1 MTEEFARRRKRVLEL
16 VAEVPGLKCNNPEGA
31 FYVFPDVSYYFGKTD
46 GEDVIN
52 SSADFTMYLL
62 NKANV
67 SSVMG
72 AAFGNENC
80 VRFSFANNIENIEKG
95 WARIKA
101 ALEKLK

>member
-1 MTEEFARRRKRVLEL
+1 M
-16 VAEVPGLKCNNPEGA
+16 LKHVYLKS
-31 FYVFPDVSYYFGKTD
+31 FIFSYYFGKTD
-46 GEDVIN
+46 GENIIN
-52 SSADFTMYLL
+52 NSADFSMYLL

-80 VRFSFANNIENIEKG
+80 VRFSFANSIANIEKG
-95 WARIKA
+95 WSRIKI